1 MKMLNLVVGKLQ
13 TNCYILYED
22 DKCLIV
28 DPGDEENNIIKRIDK
43 LKVTPVGILLTH
55 NHFDHTMCADSLSS
69 FYKAPVYDY
78 KNLFEGHKK
87 IGPFSFEVIYTPG
100 HSNTCLTYYFKD
112 YNIMLVGDFIFK
124 DSIGRVDLPGG
135 NYQDMIASIERIKDY
150 DDDITLYPGHGD
162 KTTLGYEKKHNYYF
176 K

>member
-1 MKMLNLVVGKLQ
+1 MKMLNLVVGKLK

-22 DKCLIV
+22 NKCLIV
-28 DPGDEENNIIKRIDK
+28 DPGDEENSIIKRIEK
-43 LKVTPVGILLTH
+43 LKVTPIGILLTH

-69 FYKAPVYDY
+69 FYKAPIYDY

-87 IGPFSFEVIYTPG
+87 IGPFTFEVIYTPG

-112 YNIMLVGDFIFK
+112 YNMMLTGDFIFK

-135 NYQDMIASIERIKDY
+135 NYQDMISSLEKIKKY